1 MGPATEAMSKRLLQP
16 SQASSSWSWLRIQVD
31 SNSSTGAAHCGK
43 VAEEDQH
50 LTMEDLLY
58 ALQET
63 RPSVSKGELHKY
75 KRIYEKFS
83 GCQGGQMLL
92 EDAGSRI
99 ALA

>member
-1 MGPATEAMSKRLLQP
+1 MKYNVSCSIFYDVIAAAAVPFFLLTNRQN
-16 SQASSSWSWLRIQVD
+16 IQLFILFLQ
-31 SNSSTGAAHCGK
+31 NSSTGAAHCGK

-75 KRIYEKFS
+75 KR
-83 GCQGGQMLL
+83 M
-92 EDAGSRI
+92 
-99 ALA
+99 